1 MAPSFLFYCYKNEIQ
16 ESIDDIITDAAQLM
30 SYCTT
35 GDGYNIKYLLYDDRD
50 GGTPSKVAQVRRYSN
65 KVPQIIPYFNK
76 EEVPSAKQ
84 PQESI
89 WFEDCV
95 PN

>member
-1 MAPSFLFYCYKNEIQ
+1 MKFKNP
-16 ESIDDIITDAAQLM
+16 LM
-30 SYCTT
+30 ISSLMLHRL
-35 GDGYNIKYLLYDDRD
+35 GAIVPPDGYNIKYLLYDDRD